1 MADYYND
8 NNRNSGK
15 ISQRRLEDIFSDVD
29 ASYDYDSAGS
39 AGGMRGGAAEEGFD
53 SYEPDG
59 SAGARNTSSGSSP
72 SRTASSGSRASR
84 PASSGSSAQRRP
96 AASRSSAQRQ
106 SSGRTSAGASA
117 GSSARRAAGSS
128 SASRTRSA
136 SRATR
141 PAGPEDIERR
151 SSRAADS
158 SERRS
163 SRVPDSSERH
173 SSRVSD
179 SSSERRSSRKPA
191 ARSQAAL
198 NRKRK
203 KKFRKYLLIYVA
215 VLVVILIIGC
225 IIFSSYLASY
235 EKDQPSHV
243 AEAIVDT
250 YKTQEGIVAF
260 LTENAAK
267 TGASDNIGEI
277 AQTYATNIAGKQISY
292 RENNDFRPDNPA
304 YDITADGSIVAK
316 VTLMPATASDSFDKS
331 KWTIQN
337 LNVTEYL
344 PNALTITVEA
354 PADATVTV
362 GGKVLDDSYIESTG
376 IPAILENSVQFLAN
390 PPQYNTYRV
399 GGLLSEPEVTVSD
412 DAGTEY
418 GITKIDNSYTASPKA
433 DQAFIDS
440 VQDRVY
446 DAIDNYATY
455 FIHMS
460 FELANY
466 IVYGSELYSYIFG
479 SDTMDPIATALYMF
493 EDIESYDF
501 VERSADNYIK
511 YCDDCFTVDIK
522 YALDMKFTD
531 PTYEDNNQKMDATW
545 VFVIEPLDGSWCI
558 SDIITH

>member
-1 MADYYND
+1 MADYYN
-8 NNRNSGK
+8 NNQNSGRN
-15 ISQRRLEDIFSDVD
+15 SQRRLEDIFADVD
-29 ASYDYDSAGS
+29 ASYDYDNDGSAGSSSGMEPEETTNYRTGTSSAASSRTTSSAGS
-39 AGGMRGGAAEEGFD
+39 AQRRTAA
-53 SYEPDG
+53 S
-59 SAGARNTSSGSSP
+59 RTSSQRT
-72 SRTASSGSRASR
+72 RTASRSRSSARASR
-84 PASSGSSAQRRP
+84 PAEEE
-96 AASRSSAQRQ
+96 
-106 SSGRTSAGASA
+106 RTQ
-117 GSSARRAAGSS
+117 
-128 SASRTRSA
+128 
-136 SRATR
+136 
-141 PAGPEDIERR
+141 RR
-151 SSRAADS
+151 SSRTSAS
-158 SERRS
+158 
-163 SRVPDSSERH
+163 
-173 SSRVSD
+173 
-179 SSSERRSSRKPA
+179 
-191 ARSQAAL
+191 RSQASL

-225 IIFSSYLASY
+225 IMFSSYLASY
-235 EKDQPSHV
+235 ENDQPAHV

-250 YKTQEGIVAF
+250 YQTQEGIVAF

-267 TGASDNIGEI
+267 TGAQDNIGEI
-277 AQTYATNIAGKQISY
+277 AQTYATNIAGKQVSF

-316 VTLMPATASDSFDKS
+316 VTLMAATGSDSFAKS
-331 KWTIQN
+331 KWAIQS
-337 LNVTEYL
+337 LNVTDFL

-354 PADATVTV
+354 PVGATVTV
-362 GGKVLDDSYIESTG
+362 GDKVLDDSYVESTG
-376 IPAILENSVQFLAN
+376 VPAILQNSVQFLAD
-390 PPQYNTYRV
+390 PPEFNTYRV
-399 GGLLSEPEVTVSD
+399 GGLLSEPEVKVSD
-412 DAGTEY
+412 SAGTEY
-418 GITKIDNSYTASPKA
+418 SITKIDNSYTASPKA

-440 VQDRVY
+440 VKDRVY

-501 VERSADNYIK
+501 AERSADNYIK

-531 PTYEDNNQKMDATW
+531 PTYEDNNQNMDATW